1 MSQYTVEAINN
12 NVATIKFSNNYCTF
26 IELESSWSEAELDN
40 IVAQHIPG
48 DLKSGSGVPSF
59 LSVGDV
65 RTAALIA
72 LPEIPTWME
81 NRLEAYGNVASQI
94 EYITENGLD
103 AWQAHVA
110 KIKADNP
117 KT

>member
-1 MSQYTVEAINN
+1 MSKYTVEAINN

-26 IELESSWSEAELDN
+26 IELDPSWSEAELDN

-48 DLKSGSGVPSF
+48 DLKTGAGVPSF

-65 RTAALIA
+65 RTAALI
-72 LPEIPTWME
+72 PVTENPTWMN
-81 NRLEAYGNVASQI
+81 NRLAAYGNPESQI
-94 EYITENGLD
+94 EYITENGLE